1 MKIHSLIA
9 TAAMLAVSTSA
20 SAQFTNG
27 ATNKSSNDIANTDG
41 WNSEWLEYN
50 PSTMKV
56 DVSGADNE
64 SFNALSLGYSRAFNI
79 SAGTPLF
86 VEAGIGVQYSFKTKS
101 IGEDLGFDSEDYEI
115 CDPKQKFNMLSAKIP
130 VSVMYAF
137 AIPNSSVQIMPYA
150 GIDLRFNITAKEK
163 MEWNFTSE
171 AERFFL
177 GVKAGV
183 EIDYDKLFLSI
194 SYTRDMKR
202 MYREALLYS
211 RSRGYWGPYTFNCWQ
226 LGIGMN
232 F

>member
-171 AERFFL
+171 AERFLRDEKTTESDFRTFKTVL
-177 GVKAGV
+177 HNA
-183 EIDYDKLFLSI
+183 EITTI
-194 SYTRDMKR
+194 KR
-202 MYREALLYS
+202 NQ
-211 RSRGYWGPYTFNCWQ
+211 NCWK
-226 LGIGMN
+226 LTPY
-232 F
+232 